1 MISPVDRLF
10 IEQTK
15 KARKVSLTLTTQ
27 TGDTLTLDLIQDKKL
42 YHDIALAIQDYIT
55 RQ

>member
-1 MISPVDRLF
+1 MITPADRLF

-15 KARKVSLTLTTQ
+15 KARKVSMGILAD
-27 TGDTLTLDLIQDKKL
+27 TGETLTLDLIQDKKL

>member
-1 MISPVDRLF
+1 MITLADRLF

-15 KARKVSLTLTTQ
+15 KARKVSVRILTD
-27 TGDTLTLDLIQDKKL
+27 TGETLTLDLARDKKL
-42 YHDIALAIQDYIT
+42 YHDIALAMQDYIA

>member
-15 KARKVSLTLTTQ
+15 KARRVSLTLTAQ
-27 TGDTLTLDLIQDKKL
+27 TGETLTLDLVYDKKL